1 MVQWLSLRTFSVGGM
16 GSISGRGTGIL
27 HASVAEIKY
36 NKKAVCSA
44 EMCVSFIGIVHTCEY
59 DG

>member
-1 MVQWLSLRTFSVGGM
+1 MAQWLRLCAPTTGSTGSVPGWEM
-16 GSISGRGTGIL
+16 KIL